1 MTITPDQTRVLLDGA
16 TPGPWKKRRD
26 RDGNPTPV
34 VVSAGPTDRHHIM
47 TAEPASSADR
57 QQGDTAIIAAA
68 PDMAETIAGM
78 RWQYGAQCGSDNR
91 LIWRVRQED
100 AESLVASMS
109 RIYPEGSCR
118 LVRRL
123 IGPVEVVE

>member
-1 MTITPDQTRVLLDGA
+1 MTITPDQARALLDGA
-16 TPGPWKKRRD
+16 TPGPWCLRETDVLMNARAFHIRKVGQPGIR
-26 RDGNPTPV
+26 
-34 VVSAGPTDRHHIM
+34 VSATTYGHNDDP
-47 TAEPASSADR
+47 EL
-57 QQGDTAIIAAA
+57 IAAA

-123 IGPVEVVE
+123 VGPVEVVAE

>member
-1 MTITPDQTRVLLDGA
+1 MTDQAA
-16 TPGPWKKRRD
+16 TF
-26 RDGNPTPV
+26 
-34 VVSAGPTDRHHIM
+34 
-47 TAEPASSADR
+47 
-57 QQGDTAIIAAA
+57 AAT
-68 PDMAETIAGM
+68 E
-78 RWQYGAQCGSDNR
+78 WHYGAQCGSDNR

-123 IGPVEVVE
+123 VGPVEVVE